1 MKKLVVNT
9 ARPYEIVIEHGL
21 LDDCGSYIRRV
32 SGAQKAAVITD
43 SNVEA
48 LYLSR
53 CVQSLAPYFDVCT
66 YTFPAGESSKTTA
79 QWIKIVEF
87 LAENRLSR
95 ADLVIALGGGVT
107 GDMAGFAAA
116 SYMRGID
123 YVQIPTTLLSQID
136 SSVGGKTAV
145 DLPQGKNLCGAFHQP
160 ILVLIDPEVLATL
173 SRRFFSDGMGEAIK
187 YGCIKSRALF
197 DRIQN
202 EDAGDFLDELIY
214 DCVDIKRRVV
224 EADATEKGER
234 ALLNFGH
241 TVGHAIEKLSHF
253 SGITHGAA
261 VGVGMVYVCRACET
275 LGLTPAGTADT
286 IAAVLKKYD
295 LPTETSFSV
304 PELASALLNDKKQ
317 TGKAVRFVT
326 LQSLGSAVLTP
337 VQNENIESFLE
348 AAHV

>member
-1 MKKLVVNT
+1 MKKLLVHT
-9 ARPYEIVIEHGL
+9 QRPYEILIEHGL
-21 LDDCGSYIRRV
+21 LDECGSYISRV
-32 SGAQKAAVITD
+32 SQAQKAAVITD

-48 LYLSR
+48 LYLER
-53 CVQSLAPYFDVCT
+53 CVASLAPYFDVCS
-66 YTFPAGESSKTTA
+66 YVFPAGESSKTTA
-79 QWIKIVEF
+79 EWVKMVEF

-95 ADLVIALGGGVT
+95 GDLVIALGGGVT

-116 SYMRGID
+116 SYLRGID
-123 YVQIPTTLLSQID
+123 YVQIPTTLLAQID

-160 ILVLIDPEVLATL
+160 VLVVIDPEVLNTL
-173 SRRFFSDGMGEAIK
+173 SSRYFSDGMGEAIK

-197 DRIQN
+197 DRLQN
-202 EDAGDFLDELIY
+202 ENAADFLDALIY

-241 TVGHAIEKLSHF
+241 TVGHAIEKLNHF
-253 SGITHGAA
+253 TGISHGAA
-261 VGVGMVYVCRACET
+261 VGIGMVYVSRACET
-275 LGLTPAGTADT
+275 LGLTPQGTADT
-286 IAAVLKKYD
+286 IARVLQKYD

-304 PELASALLNDKKQ
+304 PELAEALLNDKKQ

-326 LQSLGSAVLTP
+326 LASLGNAVLTP
-337 VQNENIESFLE
+337 VQNENIEAFLG

>member
-1 MKKLVVNT
+1 MKKLLVNT
-9 ARPYEIVIEHGL
+9 ARPYEILIGHDL
-21 LDDCGSYIRRV
+21 LDDCGSCISRI
-32 SGAQKAAVITD
+32 SQAQKAAVITD

-53 CVQSLAPYFDVCT
+53 CVQSLEPYFDVCT
-66 YTFPAGESSKTTA
+66 YAFPAGESSKTTG
-79 QWIKIVEF
+79 QWVKIVEF
-87 LAENRLSR
+87 LAQNRLSR
-95 ADLVIALGGGVT
+95 GDLVVALGGGVV

-123 YVQIPTTLLSQID
+123 YVQIPTTLLAQID

-160 ILVLIDPEVLATL
+160 VLVLIDPEVLSTL

-202 EDAGDFLDELIY
+202 EDAHDFLDELIY
-214 DCVDIKRRVV
+214 DCVDIKRQVV

-253 SGITHGAA
+253 SGISHGAA
-261 VGVGMVYVCRACET
+261 VGIGMVYVSRACEA
-275 LGLTPAGTADT
+275 LGLTPPGTADA
-286 IAAVLKKYD
+286 IAQVLQKYD
-295 LPTETSFSV
+295 LPTETAFGV
-304 PELASALLNDKKQ
+304 PELTAALLNDKKQ

-326 LQSLGSAVLTP
+326 LQSLGCAVLTP
-337 VQNENIESFLE
+337 VQNENIEAFLG